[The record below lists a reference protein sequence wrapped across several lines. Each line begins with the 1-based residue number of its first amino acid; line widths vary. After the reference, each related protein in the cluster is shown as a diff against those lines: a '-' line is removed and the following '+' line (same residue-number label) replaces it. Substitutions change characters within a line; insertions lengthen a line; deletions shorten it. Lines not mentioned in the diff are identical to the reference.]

1 MAEGTSTESYE
12 DSYKKAVL
20 KLMENIAQHDPKVA
34 LKIMVEALFEDAR
47 MKIMDERSKELDIE
61 NPDELE
67 ALYPQKK
74 VEFDTYLK
82 LLKQAD
88 KDHDLR
94 LMCAL
99 GWYIKKNHGKAYYQ
113 HLWYCL

>member
-1 MAEGTSTESYE
+1 MADGTSSESYE
-12 DSYKKAVL
+12 DSYKKPVL
-20 KLMENIAQHDPKVA
+20 KLMENIAHHNPEMA
-34 LKIMVEALFEDAR
+34 LEIIVEARVEDTK
-47 MKIMDERSKELDIE
+47 MKIMSKRSEKLDIE
-61 NPDELE
+61 NLDELE
-67 ALYPQKK
+67 VLYPQKK

-88 KDHDLR
+88 RDHDLR